1 MNEDSIRVAEDEET
15 MDLSLSNRL
24 IRGTD
29 RPTAVDRGDW
39 FRIYKSW
46 VRWKTAPLVPQ

>member
-1 MNEDSIRVAEDEET
+1 MNEDFARVVEDEDEET
-15 MDLSLSNRL
+15 MDLLLSNRL

-39 FRIYKSW
+39 LRIYKSCAEMG
-46 VRWKTAPLVPQ
+46 KT